1 MADPAI
7 TVKNYKQFLAEE
19 KLMGSKCGACGNID
33 LPARPLCSKCTSPD
47 VDWVEMAGT
56 GTIAAFT
63 TIHVGTTFFK
73 NQGYDMNK
81 PYAFCIVETP
91 EGPCVSA
98 QLVGV
103 DESTPAESI
112 QIGMPV
118 KVKFLHSQEND
129 QDRVD
134 LGFEPA

>member
-1 MADPAI
+1 MAEPPI
-7 TVKNYKQFLAEE
+7 SVNNFKKFLNEE
-19 KLMGSKCGACGNID
+19 KLMGSKCAQCSNID
-33 LPARPLCSKCTSPD
+33 LPPRPLCSKCTSVD
-47 VDWVEMAGT
+47 VDWVEMEGT
-56 GTIAAFT
+56 GTVAAFT

-73 NQGYDMNK
+73 ARGYDQNN
-81 PYAFCIVETP
+81 PYAFCIVQTP

-103 DESTPAESI
+103 DASTPAESI
-112 QIGMPV
+112 QIDMPV
-118 KVKFLHSQEND
+118 KVKFIHTLENE